1 MSVMNI
7 NLANE
12 MTEVI
17 LIGLPGPTHHYGGL
31 SGDNVAS
38 AKNQGHIS
46 NPRLAALQ
54 ALELMRQLMGMGINV
69 GVIPPQLRPYLPE
82 MKRFFSGDDASVIE
96 QAATHK
102 PMFLQAMTSSAS
114 MWVANAA
121 TVTPSVDSADGILH
135 LTIANLYT
143 NIHRRIEALTS
154 YLVFRQIFAKV
165 PRCCVDMP
173 LDGESGYRDEGAA
186 NHMRLAPNHSAN
198 GLNVFVYGADGN
210 PRDPKTARQTLSA
223 SEALIKHHAL
233 FEDASVLIKQ
243 NPSVIERGVFHN
255 DVIAVSNENM
265 LLVHAE
271 AFGMGQADI
280 DFIADNYAAR
290 TGQALTVRVISSQE
304 LSVEEAVNCY
314 FFNSQL
320 ITLPNEKMALIAPTE
335 VRDLYEGKAAWL
347 MESIVADETN
357 PISEIHYADLRQSMQ
372 NGGGPAC
379 LRLRVPM
386 DNLQFAALKEHSG
399 VIMNEDRLAALAAII
414 TATYPE
420 SLSVADINYDLYLT
434 CEEALR
440 QLGASLKLDLL
451 PNVL

>member
-1 MSVMNI
+1 MNI

-38 AKNQGHIS
+38 AKNQGHAS
-46 NPRLAALQ
+46 SPRLAALQ
-54 ALELMRQLMGMGINV
+54 ALGLARQLMGMGVSV
-69 GVIPPQLRPYLPE
+69 GVVPPQLRPYLPE
-82 MKRFFSGDDASVIE
+82 LKKYFTGDDASVIS
-96 QAATHK
+96 QAASHK
-102 PMFLQAMTSSAS
+102 FAFLQAMTSSAS

-135 LTIANLYT
+135 LTIANLHT
-143 NIHRRIEALTS
+143 NIHRRIEALAS

-165 PRCCVDMP
+165 PRCRVDMP
-173 LDGESGYRDEGAA
+173 LDGEAGFRDEGAA
-186 NHMRLAPNHSAN
+186 NHMRLAPNHSEN
-198 GLNVFVYGADGN
+198 GLNVFVYGTDGN
-210 PRDPKTARQTLSA
+210 SRDPKTARQTLSA
-223 SEALIKHHAL
+223 SEEIIKHHRL
-233 FEDASVLIKQ
+233 FDDASVVIKQ
-243 NPSVIERGVFHN
+243 NPNVIEQGVFHN

-271 AFGMGQADI
+271 AFGLGQADI
-280 DFIADNYAAR
+280 DFIADSYTAR
-290 TGQALTVRVISSQE
+290 TGSKLNVRVISSQE
-304 LSVEEAVNCY
+304 LSVAEAVNCY

-320 ITLPNEKMALIAPTE
+320 ITLPNKKMALIAPTE
-335 VRDLYEGKAAWL
+335 VRDLYEGKAARL
-347 MESIVADETN
+347 MESILADETN
-357 PISEIHYADLRQSMQ
+357 PITEIHYADLRQSMQ

-386 DNLQFAALKEHSG
+386 DNLQFSALKEHSG
-399 VIMNEDRLAALAAII
+399 VIMNDARLTELAAII

-420 SLSVADINYDLYLT
+420 SLSAADINYELYLT
-434 CEEALR
+434 CKEALR

-451 PNVL
+451 PNVP